1 MTWPSTPK
9 SMEDLV
15 VKIMQTQKAAEL
27 FQTMGIINLNMG
39 NLNLE
44 VNNMK
49 NILATWEKGK
59 AIQHEE
65 LDKEK
70 DF

>member
-1 MTWPSTPK
+1 V
-9 SMEDLV
+9 EELIA
-15 VKIMQTQKAAEL
+15 KIMQAQKAAEL
-27 FQTMGIINLNMG
+27 FQTMAIINLNMG

-44 VNNMK
+44 VNNMNNK
-49 NILATWEKGK
+49 LAIGEKEK

-65 LDKEK
+65 LDRER

>member
-1 MTWPSTPK
+1 
-9 SMEDLV
+9 MEELV
-15 VKIMQTQKAAEL
+15 AKIMQAQKAAEL
-27 FQTMGIINLNMG
+27 FQTMVIINLNMG

-49 NILATWEKGK
+49 NKLAIEEKEK

-65 LDKEK
+65 LDREK

>member
-1 MTWPSTPK
+1 
-9 SMEDLV
+9 
-15 VKIMQTQKAAEL
+15 
-27 FQTMGIINLNMG
+27 MG

-49 NILATWEKGK
+49 NILTAGEKEK
-59 AIQHEE
+59 VIQHEE
-65 LDKEK
+65 LNKER

>member
-1 MTWPSTPK
+1 
-9 SMEDLV
+9 
-15 VKIMQTQKAAEL
+15 MQAQKAAEL
-27 FQTMGIINLNMG
+27 FQTMAIINLNMG

-49 NILATWEKGK
+49 NKLAIGEKEK

-65 LDKEK
+65 LDKER

>member
-1 MTWPSTPK
+1 V
-9 SMEDLV
+9 EELV
-15 VKIMQTQKAAEL
+15 AKIMQAQKAAEL
-27 FQTMGIINLNMG
+27 FQTMAIINLNMG

-49 NILATWEKGK
+49 NKLAIGEKEK
-59 AIQHEE
+59 VIQHEE
-65 LDKEK
+65 LDSER

>member
-1 MTWPSTPK
+1 
-9 SMEDLV
+9 MEELIA
-15 VKIMQTQKAAEL
+15 KIMQAQKAAEL
-27 FQTMGIINLNMG
+27 FQTMAIINLNMG

-44 VNNMK
+44 VNNMNNK
-49 NILATWEKGK
+49 LAIGEKEK

-65 LDKEK
+65 LDRER